1 MDFQFATSF
10 NSEFNFTTQTIG
22 DANFLN
28 YTDSP
33 LSHYTHA
40 SYISS
45 SEPFEPLIYRTKTS
59 SVLTEWLQNADAD
72 NNVVEVVPTFESN
85 GEDVDEPDSVVSET
99 SCTRIQGCTKAA
111 QMMHTKMGL
120 SLWTLLQRRQRRF
133 FK

>member
-28 YTDSP
+28 
-33 LSHYTHA
+33 THA
-40 SYISS
+40 SYISL
-45 SEPFEPLIYRTKTS
+45 SEPFEPQIYSTKTS

-111 QMMHTKMGL
+111 IHKL
-120 SLWTLLQRRQRRF
+120 FLVLFSLI
-133 FK
+133 

>member
-40 SYISS
+40 SYISL
-45 SEPFEPLIYRTKTS
+45 SEPFEPQIYSTKTS
-59 SVLTEWLQNADAD
+59 SVLTEWLQNAD
-72 NNVVEVVPTFESN
+72 NNVVEVASTFESN
-85 GEDVDEPDSVVSET
+85 GEDVDELDSVVSEA
-99 SCTRIQGCTKAA
+99 SCTR
-111 QMMHTKMGL
+111 MHQ
-120 SLWTLLQRRQRRF
+120 SSPEES
-133 FK
+133 

>member
-45 SEPFEPLIYRTKTS
+45 SEPFEPQIYSTKTS

-111 QMMHTKMGL
+111 IHKL
-120 SLWTLLQRRQRRF
+120 FLVLFSLI
-133 FK
+133 